1 MISNFTGKRKHEE
14 RERREKRE
22 EEIRESDKGERV
34 GRLKVERETKMY

>member
-14 RERREKRE
+14 REERKERGR
-22 EEIRESDKGERV
+22 IRESDKGKSV